1 MKTPQYLS
9 RRQFLILLGA
19 GASASIFGYYTLPS
33 PDEQAAAAAPQ
44 TPSSQEARPRL
55 RDDLTFSQHAEMTYM
70 AWQSDPGRPV
80 CAVNQTGARVLR
92 LLDGQHT
99 VSQIAGDLAA
109 RLHITRTEAFDA
121 KIAGFIAQL
130 GMLTLLQEPFYVRI
144 VEGWETA

>member
-1 MKTPQYLS
+1 
-9 RRQFLILLGA
+9 
-19 GASASIFGYYTLPS
+19 
-33 PDEQAAAAAPQ
+33 
-44 TPSSQEARPRL
+44 
-55 RDDLTFSQHAEMTYM
+55 MTYI
-70 AWQSDPGRPV
+70 GRPSESDRLV

>member
-1 MKTPQYLS
+1 MKTPQHLS
-9 RRQFLILLGA
+9 RRTFLILLGA
-19 GASASIFGYYTLPS
+19 GASASIFGYYFTPRR
-33 PDEQAAAAAPQ
+33 DEQAAAAPQ
-44 TPSSQEARPRL
+44 TPSSQETRPRL
-55 RDDLTFSQHAEMTYM
+55 RDDLTFSQRAEMTYIGRP
-70 AWQSDPGRPV
+70 SDPDRLV
-80 CAVNQTGARVLR
+80 CAVNQTGAHVLR